1 MKKVLS
7 RIMRDRTIH
16 VRPFMEQRNKIAII
30 VAGGS
35 GSRMGSTIPKQFLEL
50 SGKPVLWHTVNA
62 FVSAFSDIRI
72 VLVLPEV
79 HFGYVEPWLHEF
91 NTAANVTLV
100 KGGETR
106 FHSVKNGLQEVK
118 TPSVVFVHDGVRPLI
133 STSLIRSCYETALAK
148 GSAIPVID
156 MKDSIRQVEG
166 EGNKAVDREQ
176 FKIIQTPQTFL
187 SEWLLPAFEL
197 PYDPLFTDEATVVE
211 RQGHRVHLVPGEEA
225 NIKITRPLDLTIAS
239 ALLKEKDL

>member
-1 MKKVLS
+1 
-7 RIMRDRTIH
+7 
-16 VRPFMEQRNKIAII
+16 MEQRKKIAII

-35 GSRMGSTIPKQFLEL
+35 GTRMGSAVPKQFLEL

-62 FVSAFSDIRI
+62 FATAFPDIHI
-72 VLVLPEV
+72 VLVLPEP
-79 HFGYVEPWLHEF
+79 HFDYVKPWLHEF
-91 NTAANVTLV
+91 STGVVVTLV

-106 FHSVKNGLQEVK
+106 FHSVKNGLSEVK
-118 TPSVVFVHDGVRPLI
+118 EPAVVFVHDGVRPLI
-133 STSLIRSCYETALAK
+133 STALIRSCYETALSA

-156 MKDSIRQVEG
+156 MKDSIRQIEG
-166 EGNKAVDREQ
+166 EQNKAVDREQ

-187 SEWLLPAFEL
+187 SEWLLPAFSL

-239 ALLKEKDL
+239 ALLQERS